1 MLQSFIQRII
11 ISIISAIIFSWVLSL
26 YLGYTPIEEEVSE
39 TGGYSSKTLFWIFI
53 GYSLVIYG
61 ILGVIISWIID
72 TKIQNQ
78 LNQAVLY
85 CVSGAIIGGI
95 VYLLTSAVT
104 YMNRLLIF
112 ILIGF
117 FAALLYFILLK
128 ILNLIVFK
136 KTKSDLLKLAK

>member
-1 MLQSFIQRII
+1 M
-11 ISIISAIIFSWVLSL
+11 
-26 YLGYTPIEEEVSE
+26 EEEISE
-39 TGGYSSKTLFWIFI
+39 TNGYSTKTLFLMFI

-61 ILGVIISWIID
+61 ILGVIISWFID
-72 TKIQNQ
+72 TKIQKQ

-95 VYLLTSAVT
+95 VYFLTSAVT

-112 ILIGF
+112 LLIGT

-128 ILNLIVFK
+128 IFNLVVFK
-136 KTKSDLLKLAK
+136 MMKSAS